1 VTGQKTQVRGADRLS
16 RTMHAASKDLETMQ
30 AGTAAYT
37 ELLAR
42 TGRGFAP
49 VRTGALRASITV
61 EQGTLVVAS
70 VRYAVPVE
78 FGSRRRGRPAVRY
91 MGRAVESTETERDR
105 IYGAAADDI
114 TDQIKG
120 A

>member
-1 VTGQKTQVRGADRLS
+1 
-16 RTMHAASKDLETMQ
+16 
-30 AGTAAYT
+30 
-37 ELLAR
+37 
-42 TGRGFAP
+42 
-49 VRTGALRASITV
+49 
-61 EQGTLVVAS
+61 
-70 VRYAVPVE
+70 
-78 FGSRRRGRPAVRY
+78 